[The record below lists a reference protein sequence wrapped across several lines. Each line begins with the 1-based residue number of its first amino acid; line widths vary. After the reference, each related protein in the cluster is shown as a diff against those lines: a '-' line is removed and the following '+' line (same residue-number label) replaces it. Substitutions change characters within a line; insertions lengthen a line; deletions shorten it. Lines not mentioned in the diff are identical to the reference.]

1 MSDDKTV
8 DLLISRTQTR
18 ETSTLTILV
27 VTASASLI
35 FLPLFCLS
43 DSELNWLFG
52 SLGIIFPILGMLY
65 REVTY
70 RTIQNDDYNEI
81 KTRTDK
87 KDHGVIDNKR
97 GRGKRRFLF
106 YCITFLPIIGWM
118 VILSGSYNC

>member
-1 MSDDKTV
+1 MSDDKIL

-18 ETSTLTILV
+18 ETSTLTIVV

-81 KTRTDK
+81 KIRTDK
-87 KDHGVIDNKR
+87 KDHNVIDNKH
-97 GRGKRRFLF
+97 GKGKRRCLF
-106 YCITFLPIIGWM
+106 YCITLLPIISWGI
-118 VILSGSYNC
+118 ILSGNYTC